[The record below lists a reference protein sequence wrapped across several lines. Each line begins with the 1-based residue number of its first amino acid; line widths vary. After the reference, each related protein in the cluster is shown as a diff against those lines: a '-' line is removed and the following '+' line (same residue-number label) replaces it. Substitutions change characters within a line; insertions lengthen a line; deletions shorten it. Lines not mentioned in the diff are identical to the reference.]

1 MRVLARTLSILCVLA
16 WACGGSGPVPTPTQ
30 AMCPAANPPT
40 WDGFAKPFFDS
51 YCTRCHSSALSGE
64 ARMGAPEF
72 HDFDTRDGAD
82 RVLNHIDEQAG
93 SGPAATNE
101 IMPISAPKPSKQER
115 EMLGQWIACECQM
128 VVCTVEP

>member
-1 MRVLARTLSILCVLA
+1 MRSIASLA
-16 WACGGSGPVPTPTQ
+16 WIALVACTSPVPTPTK
-30 AMCPAANPPT
+30 ATCPSADAPT

-51 YCTRCHSSALSGE
+51 YCVRCHSSTLAGA

-72 HDFDTRDGAD
+72 HDFDTREGAD

-101 IMPISAPKPSKQER
+101 LMPKSAPRPSKQER
-115 EMLGQWIACECQM
+115 ETLAQWIACECTM
-128 VVCTVEP
+128 VVCTNEP